1 MAHTKN
7 NKGSRTMVGISWS
20 PCLVISYMMTEAQKV
35 SKKDQLEITGGLFH
49 SVYLIRDGKTNI
61 RSGKQPL

>member
-35 SKKDQLEITGGLFH
+35 SKKDQLEITGGLF
-49 SVYLIRDGKTNI
+49 SLCLPNT
-61 RSGKQPL
+61 